1 METGLSAP
9 LSPSTPHPRLGWIG
23 LGSMGLGMASNL
35 QKHLIKLN
43 APNLQYYN
51 RTISR
56 GAPLSEIGALA
67 CSNVKDLVDNTD
79 IAFMSLSDDA
89 ALQATLDALLE
100 ASAPIN
106 LAGKIIVDTSTVHPS
121 SSAISR
127 DRLADRNAK
136 FVAAPVFGA
145 SPVAAE
151 GKLLWI
157 IAGPDDAVNN
167 IEPFI
172 VGVMGRGVI
181 RLGEDV
187 QQSSMMKTAGN
198 FMTAGMMELVA
209 EAHVFAEKTGLG
221 TEAMEKLIELQYGP
235 LALSISKRM
244 TAGAYIPP
252 RGERPMSD
260 LTLAL
265 KDVGHGIDCAEKAGA
280 HLKVGETV
288 LEHLK
293 EAKSFS
299 EAERRQLDSSSIY
312 GVLRAESGLP
322 FETLFVRERDGF
334 ESSTIHSGDA
344 ESSAN

>member
-1 METGLSAP
+1 MKTDLSATS
-9 LSPSTPHPRLGWIG
+9 SPSTPHPRIGWIG

-35 QKHLIKLN
+35 QKHLVKLN

-51 RTISR
+51 RTLSR
-56 GAPLSEIGALA
+56 GAPLSEIGGLA
-67 CSNVKDLVDNTD
+67 RSNVKDLVNNTD
-79 IAFMSLSDDA
+79 IVFMSLSDDA
-89 ALQATLDALLE
+89 ALKATMDVILE
-100 ASAPIN
+100 DSTPIN

-121 SSAISR
+121 SSATSR

-136 FVAAPVFGA
+136 FIAAPVFGA

-157 IAGPDDAVNN
+157 IAGPHNAVEN
-167 IEPFI
+167 IDPFI

-187 QQSSMMKTAGN
+187 QQSSLMKTAGN

-221 TEAMEKLIELQYGP
+221 TEAMEKLLEQQYGP
-235 LALSISKRM
+235 LALSMSKRM
-244 TAGAYIPP
+244 TTGAYMPP

-280 HLKVGETV
+280 RLEVGEVV
-288 LEHLK
+288 LQHLK
-293 EAKSFS
+293 EARRFS
-299 EAERRQLDSSSIY
+299 DTERRPLDSSSMY
-312 GVLRAESGLP
+312 GVLRAASGLP
-322 FETLFVRERDGF
+322 FETQLVKTRDDL
-334 ESSTIHSGDA
+334 ESSKPNTRYSEHSA
-344 ESSAN
+344 T